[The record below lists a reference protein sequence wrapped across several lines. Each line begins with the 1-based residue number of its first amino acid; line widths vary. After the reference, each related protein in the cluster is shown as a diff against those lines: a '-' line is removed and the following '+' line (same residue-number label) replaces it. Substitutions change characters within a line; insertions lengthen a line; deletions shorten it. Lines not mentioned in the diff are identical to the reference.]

1 MPRLHVE
8 TGAGLPQS
16 NSVDR
21 VDSCRRAQ
29 TSGAYRCFGRCC
41 SVVCEGGAKGR
52 DDGFSG
58 WPAIAAN
65 RLRRRFH
72 LRHDRGGYP
81 PEADAELILRVNR
94 GILKVAKECGV
105 GTGTVQRVK
114 AEMQS
119 PFDAASFSASRE
131 MFFRS
136 RRGRHGF
143 TRCHNRGDESVARFG
158 LSLRRAVAIIP
169 VVSKRPDYRD
179 YPTRCCA
186 SAGQLHQ
193 IFWRR

>member
-1 MPRLHVE
+1 MTDFQVGLLLLLTVFV
-8 TGAGLPQS
+8 AG
-16 NSVDR
+16 
-21 VDSCRRAQ
+21 
-29 TSGAYRCFGRCC
+29 Y
-41 SVVCEGGAKGR
+41 
-52 DDGFSG
+52 
-58 WPAIAAN
+58 
-65 RLRRRFH
+65 
-72 LRHDRGGYP
+72 
-81 PEADAELILRVNR
+81 AELILRVNK

-119 PFDAASFSASRE
+119 SFDAASFSASRE

-143 TRCHNRGDESVARFG
+143 TRCHNRGDESGARFG